1 MCKTPRSSLVGKL
14 PPSACISSILARRIA
29 WRTFLQCA
37 LGKQHS
43 PARFRLL
50 SMDKGGAK
58 LHMQVRWMGQQSL
71 TM

>member
-14 PPSACISSILARRIA
+14 PPSACISSILAPRIA
-29 WRTFLQCA
+29 WRIFLQCA

-50 SMDKGGAK
+50 SMDKAEQNCTCRSGGWASN
-58 LHMQVRWMGQQSL
+58 L
-71 TM
+71 